1 MSRPIALSDDELTA
15 IMNAARPLAP
25 RDRDRFLKQI
35 AQAIARSPAA
45 LKITVSASR
54 CPNLKAVKTYR
65 HSRGRDL
72 PAKVLRCPN

>member
-35 AQAIARSPAA
+35 AQAI
-45 LKITVSASR
+45 V
-54 CPNLKAVKTYR
+54 
-65 HSRGRDL
+65 DL
-72 PAKVLRCPN
+72 PERGPGSVYRAIHATFRMHYDAPDLRTDGPRSRAY